1 MKNTR
6 NSHLNYASSIK
17 RVATLRLFYARNAS
31 KLALIATALSAC
43 ITLAGAG
50 LVLSGKIPEGTAAA
64 TSGLVTTGLAASV
77 NWLAK
82 DANDRLDKILPELIK
97 EKENSSLPPSSDI
110 VGSPM
115 ITSVI
120 IVVIRN

>member
-6 NSHLNYASSIK
+6 NSHLNYASMA
-17 RVATLRLFYARNAS
+17 RFTELRLFYARSAS
-31 KLALIATALSAC
+31 KLALIATALSTC

-50 LVLSGKIPEGTAAA
+50 LVLSGKISEGNAVAA
-64 TSGLVTTGLAASV
+64 SGLVASGLAASV
-77 NWLAK
+77 HWLAK
-82 DANDRLDKILPELIK
+82 DANDRLDKVHLELIK
-97 EKENSSLPPSSDI
+97 DEENASLPVSLDI

-115 ITSVI
+115 VTPVI